1 VIPRYRSTARW
12 ATLAVV
18 LVGTT
23 VGIFLFVRYLSEVGA
38 DVVVNRFLI
47 VLLSGAIV
55 LLVLGLAGVLIR
67 NLVRLIMDRKRG
79 ILGSRLRTKL
89 VFFFLVLVLPPAL
102 VLFYGS
108 ATIIKMTVDAVLKTP
123 VDDVAREAQAVVQEW
138 TDDIQADSLWEAE
151 HIADDLRRQGFLRE
165 ERRAVLQ
172 AFVEGWRERE
182 EIDVVVVTDGS
193 EILARAQNDRLS
205 DSVAEGTQTLLA
217 GTLAEVAEGG
227 TAVTRLDYLL
237 DGLVVCAAAPVRG
250 APGAEDRSATLGV
263 VGVAAYLPPGI
274 AGRLER
280 ISRSTEAYRRF
291 RNQRKELI
299 ALYLSLIALIFLVT
313 VFGATWMGFYLSR
326 RITEPV
332 QELADAAREIASGN
346 LDVRVRAEVGDEV
359 GTLVDAFNE
368 MAAQLQESQEVI
380 TRSTAE
386 LRESNRAVDE
396 RRRYIETLL
405 ANLRT
410 GVLSIDRDGRV
421 TTVNPAVEALL
432 GERVEPGDDVRDKL
446 GAKGLEPLRD
456 LLVEGIESGAVDI
469 RHNLAL
475 SRRGETLSVSV
486 QISRLRGRGAENLG
500 TLVMVEDL
508 TDLMRAQR
516 AAAWQEVARR
526 IAHEIKNPLTPIQL
540 AAQRLRKKFQ
550 TNASDLGEIVS
561 EATASIEKQVGALKM
576 LVDEFSRYARMPEV
590 SPEPVD
596 IRQVIDSAIA
606 LYRGHPGVRWEIRT
620 DTEIGK
626 VKVDPEQMQRVLINL
641 IENALAA
648 MGDGGTLRITTR
660 SHAGPGS
667 LRIEVSDTGPGI
679 PPSDRDKMFVPY
691 FSTKRRGTG
700 LGLAIVHRVVSDHK
714 GSIRVEDN
722 EPHGARFVIEI
733 PA

>member
-1 VIPRYRSTARW
+1 V
-12 ATLAVV
+12 TLAVV

-23 VGIFLFVRYLSEVGA
+23 AGIFLFVRYLSEVGPE
-38 DVVVNRFLI
+38 DVEFNRFLI

-79 ILGSRLRTKL
+79 ILGSGLRTKL

-108 ATIIKMTVDAVLKTP
+108 ATIIKMTVDKVLKTP
-123 VDDVAREAQAVVQEW
+123 VDDVAREAQAVVQAW
-138 TDDIQADSLWEAE
+138 TDDVQANVLREAGR
-151 HIADDLRRQGFLRE
+151 IADRLGRQGIESRDG
-165 ERRAVLQ
+165 RAALQVLL
-172 AFVEGWRERE
+172 EGWRERE
-182 EIDVVVVTDGS
+182 ELDLVVVAHGAEV
-193 EILARAQNDRLS
+193 LARAQTERL
-205 DSVAEGTQTLLA
+205 DESVAEGARNLLA
-217 GTLAEVAEGG
+217 AALAEVGRDG
-227 TAVTRLDYLL
+227 KAVTRLDYLL
-237 DGLVVCAAAPVRG
+237 DGLLVSAAAPVQG
-250 APGAEDRSATLGV
+250 ATGEDGSATMVGA
-263 VGVAAYLPPGI
+263 VGVATYLPPGI

-280 ISRSTEAYRRF
+280 ISRSTEAYRKF

-326 RITEPV
+326 RITDPV
-332 QELADAAREIASGN
+332 QELADATREIAGGN
-346 LDVRVRAEVGDEV
+346 LDVRVRADVGDEV
-359 GTLVDAFNE
+359 GTLVEAFNE

-386 LRESNRAVDE
+386 LRESNRAVEE

-421 TTVNPAVEALL
+421 TTVNPAVETLL
-432 GERVEPGDDVRDKL
+432 GERIEAGDDARAKL
-446 GAKGLEPLRD
+446 DTSGLEPLRD
-456 LLVEGIESGAVDI
+456 LVMEATTGGAEGV
-469 RHNLAL
+469 RHDLAL
-475 SRRGETLSVSV
+475 RRGGETLTVSV
-486 QISRLRGRGAENLG
+486 QVSRLRGRGAENLG

-550 TNASDLGEIVS
+550 TNASDFGEIVS
-561 EATASIEKQVGALKM
+561 EATASIETQVGALKM

-596 IRQVIDSAIA
+596 IRQVIDSAVA
-606 LYRGHPGVRWEIRT
+606 LYRGHPGVRWEVRT
-620 DTEIGK
+620 DTGIGK

-648 MGDGGTLRITTR
+648 MGDSGTLRITTR

-691 FSTKRRGTG
+691 FSTKKRGTG
-700 LGLAIVHRVVSDHK
+700 LGLAIVHRVVSDHR

-722 EPHGARFVIEI
+722 EPRGARFVIEI